1 MYINK
6 TRMAV
11 LCCAML
17 AVFGSTL
24 FAADGA
30 PAKPKKTPKTQ
41 QPSGDA
47 GGAAAA
53 GGPATGQPVVAL
65 PQELTVALD
74 EMLKMVNDGKKPSTE
89 DVAAVAN
96 LLQQSKKDLLKFDA
110 PAKTKYSLLT
120 SWNNYF
126 AGNID
131 GAVQAAGAALT
142 ASPDDQDAK
151 ATYAAMAVVSG
162 KYQMMGKLAAKPA
175 TTKKKPK
182 IGEMEEAAPTTS
194 TSAGVL
200 SFDAAAL
207 KPMASGKKII
217 GLEANYNCIGGTTFA
232 AGKSDLLCA
241 LAWRSVAVAKA
252 AKPSASASASV
263 PSEEVS
269 TPSTS
274 DSDPTSAFGSLMV
287 DYTGCDK
294 VAFIGVNLDDAAAK
308 YNAMKEVGSK
318 GWFWPQVMAQE
329 TTNKPLADLAKYDVS
344 KPVMAIIAKD
354 GTIMYMGSPTGFLP
368 KLVLAKATDGYA
380 PKLFVPSKA
389 PGAMDPN
396 ARKSARAA
404 DPNAR
409 GKRSMDPNAVKGK
422 DSGDIDEAMQM
433 GQNLKA
439 EELYNN
445 AKSFMKGSRTS
456 ALTAGRGVQLCRQIL
471 QDYPNTEYAG
481 KARELMRELPDDLKT
496 RYNITAAEMGQ

>member
-6 TRMAV
+6 TRMAI

-30 PAKPKKTPKTQ
+30 PAKPKKTTKT
-41 QPSGDA
+41 QPSGDTTNA
-47 GGAAAA
+47 TAA
-53 GGPATGQPVVAL
+53 GGSATPQTTVAL

-74 EMLKMVNDGKKPSTE
+74 EMLKMVNEGKKPSTE

-96 LLQQSKKDLLKFDA
+96 LLQQSKKDLLRFDA
-110 PAKTKYSLLT
+110 IGKTKYSLLT

-131 GAVQAAGAALT
+131 GAVQAASAALT
-142 ASPDDQDAK
+142 ASPDDPDAR
-151 ATYAAMAVVSG
+151 ATYTAMAVISG
-162 KYQMMGKLAAKPA
+162 KYPMMGRLVAKPA
-175 TTKKKPK
+175 TAKKKPK
-182 IGEMEEAAPTTS
+182 TGEEEAASTTS

-200 SFDAAAL
+200 NFDATAL
-207 KPMASGKKII
+207 KPQASGKKIT

-241 LAWRSVAVAKA
+241 LAWRSVAVPKA
-252 AKPSASASASV
+252 AKPGASASASV

-269 TPSTS
+269 TPATS
-274 DSDPTSAFGSLMV
+274 DSDPTAAFGSLMV

-294 VAFIGVNLDDAAAK
+294 VAFIGVNLDDAAAR

-344 KPVMAIIAKD
+344 KPAMAIIAKD
-354 GTIMYMGSPTGFLP
+354 GTIMYMGSPAGFLP

-389 PGAMDPN
+389 TGAMDPN